1 MAKTKHPIQRTLI
14 VGSMLFALALCI
26 LLSLL
31 TWKLFS
37 SALYDRYQNQLEHI
51 LTYVEHSID
60 ADDLRE
66 CMETRTVSET
76 YRWEQQFLNG
86 LVDDMGLAYL
96 YIVVP
101 EPEEELMY
109 NAISATSAE
118 EFAAGETDMAILETS
133 DYYTAEELANYR
145 SFWDNEGVGFF
156 EEDSDWGSFYTG
168 VLPVRDSQG
177 ETVALACAD
186 IPIEDLHA
194 RISNYLAL
202 NTLLTLA
209 VTALFCV
216 CLVTLMRRT
225 VTHPVV
231 ALEKSARDFA
241 AKSHTIQ
248 NYQELKYERPEITTE
263 NEVKSLADAVGKMA
277 DDIFRY
283 MDDILTAEKRAKS
296 AELEAE
302 SMTVVAY
309 QDALTH
315 VKSKA
320 AYDQMVL
327 ELNAE
332 IGRGDAQF
340 ALVMVDLNNLKQ
352 MNDTYGHEN
361 GNRYIVGACM
371 QVCQVYAHSPV
382 YRIGGD
388 EFVAVLRGSS
398 YEERDMLFDRL
409 QNVFIASRN
418 AVDRPPWER
427 YSAAGGMAEYTGEPG
442 ETVEDVFRRAD
453 ERMYADKVAMKARSL
468 IQE

>member
-1 MAKTKHPIQRTLI
+1 MIIASFQTLRVCSAAVFSVLSVLPGCLPGDPERRFLVIPIHDNDYRWFILP
-14 VGSMLFALALCI
+14 LFQ
-26 LLSLL
+26 SVF
-31 TWKLFS
+31 KEESPVFS
-37 SALYDRYQNQLEHI
+37 SFRAGRRGNPP
-51 LTYVEHSID
+51 
-60 ADDLRE
+60 
-66 CMETRTVSET
+66 
-76 YRWEQQFLNG
+76 G
-86 LVDDMGLAYL
+86 
-96 YIVVP
+96 P
-101 EPEEELMY
+101 EKRFFFV
-109 NAISATSAE
+109 ARK
-118 EFAAGETDMAILETS
+118 GKAILESS
-133 DYYTAEELANYR
+133 DFYTAEELTRYR

-156 EEDSDWGSFYTG
+156 EENSDWGFFYTG
-168 VLPVRDSQG
+168 ILPLRDSAG
-177 ETVALACAD
+177 DTVALACAD
-186 IPIEDLHA
+186 IPIADLHA
-194 RISNYLAL
+194 RINNYQAL
-202 NTLLTLA
+202 NTLLILA
-209 VTALFCV
+209 VTALFGAA
-216 CLVTLMRRT
+216 LVTLMRRT
-225 VTHPVV
+225 VTQPIL

-248 NYQELKYERPEITTE
+248 NYQELKYQRPEITTE

-283 MDDILTAEKRAKS
+283 MDGILSAEKRAKN

-332 IGRGDAQF
+332 IGRGDARF
-340 ALVMVDLNNLKQ
+340 ALVMADLNNLKQ

-361 GNRYIVGACM
+361 GNRYIVGAC
-371 QVCQVYAHSPV
+371 QQLCLVYAHSPV

-398 YEERDMLFDRL
+398 YEERDILFDRL
-409 QNVFIASRN
+409 QNMFITSRK

-427 YSAAGGMAEYTGEPG
+427 YSAAAGMAAYTGAPG

-453 ERMYADKVAMKARSL
+453 ERMYADKQGMKAEGL
-468 IQE
+468 TQE